1 MGMENIH
8 VPRASPEPLPELETF
23 LRPFLRLFRRKQ
35 TVQSM
40 ERYVTGL
47 LTDLQRKNCETIAEA
62 VAGTSIERLQHLLT
76 DAKWEAEALNEIR
89 VRELAKVSPRDGIL
103 ILDDTS
109 LPKKGSHS
117 PGVARQY
124 CGALGKIGNCQ
135 VIVTAE
141 YSADEPS
148 ESRPLHW
155 PVSARLYLPKAWVLD
170 RERRSRAHIPEDLP
184 FRTKLELALE
194 LVDRAR
200 AWQVP
205 FKTVVAD
212 AGYGSNPNFLTG
224 LEERQVSYVCGVE
237 RSFGL
242 RLPDEV
248 QAASEA
254 PLPEYQGIGRPRL
267 PRPAP
272 LHTAEALSQAAPQEA
287 WQPVAWRDGTRK
299 TLCKQFVAIRA
310 HRATGN
316 PAQGRRSGHSRL
328 STGSEGWLL
337 AERPLPGQDGDV
349 KWYYSNLPADT
360 PLERLVTLAHSRWL
374 IERFYQD
381 AKGECG
387 LRDFQG
393 RRWDGL
399 HRHLALVMLTYSFLM
414 RQGELASQGSQG
426 GLSPLQDSPDVPS
439 GTSESAR
446 VLGARLDEVA
456 HSHQPDRVVPPSS
469 KLTE

>member
-1 MGMENIH
+1 MGMESIH
-8 VPRASPEPLPELETF
+8 VPKASPEPLPELETF
-23 LRPFLRLFRRKQ
+23 LRPFLQLFRRKQ

-62 VAGTSIERLQHLLT
+62 VAGTSTERLQHLLT
-76 DAKWEAEALNEIR
+76 DAKWEAEALNETR
-89 VRELAKVSPRDGIL
+89 VRELVKVTPRDGLL
-103 ILDDTS
+103 IIDDTG
-109 LPKKGSHS
+109 LPKKGKHS

-135 VIVTAE
+135 VVVTAE
-141 YSADEPS
+141 YSADEPT

-155 PVSARLYLPKAWVLD
+155 PVSGRLYLPKAWAAD
-170 RERRSRAHIPEDLP
+170 CERRSRSHIPEDLP
-184 FRTKLELALE
+184 FRTKPELALE
-194 LVDRAR
+194 LVDQAR

-212 AGYGSNPNFLTG
+212 AGYGSNPNFLAG
-224 LEERQVSYVCGVE
+224 LEERQVSYVCAVE

-248 QAASEA
+248 QAASGA
-254 PLPEYQGIGRPRL
+254 PPPEYRGIGRPRL
-267 PRPAP
+267 PRSAP
-272 LHTAEALSQAAPQEA
+272 LHTAEALSRARPQEA
-287 WQPVAWRDGTRK
+287 WRTITWRDGTKK

-316 PAQGRRSGHSRL
+316 PAQGRRSSHSRV
-328 STGSEGWLL
+328 STGPEGWLL
-337 AERPLPGQDGDV
+337 AERPVPGHDGDV
-349 KWYYSNLPADT
+349 KWYYSNLPPDT
-360 PLERLVTLAHSRWL
+360 HLERLVALAHSRWV
-374 IERFYQD
+374 IEQFYED

-414 RQGELASQGSQG
+414 QQRALASHGSEG
-426 GLSPLQDSPDVPS
+426 GLFPLRNSPDAP
-439 GTSESAR
+439 GNTSPGAAVS
-446 VLGARLDEVA
+446 GARFDHV
-456 HSHQPDRVVPPSS
+456 DC
-469 KLTE
+469 